1 MQKATRSTITWILI
15 LAMALLVPGL
25 YFPAT
30 ATAATAP
37 KIVMQNAVVH
47 DSYVT
52 LEAEINLYSSNY
64 HIVEYGFYH
73 SPYSY
78 SRSYGQGDADSWVKV
93 GTSPVYPGPGEYS
106 YDLSIDDM
114 EDMAGYDND
123 DPYYY
128 RAYVKY
134 QDLDL
139 GTERTIYG
147 SLESFE
153 LNDQGAPEVTT
164 SSAANVEPTSATLN
178 GKIVDFGGDDEVI
191 EYGFYFGTSSDPYS
205 KKIAG
210 DVSNN
215 ISEGDQYEYD
225 LTGLNPDTKYY
236 FRAYAK
242 NSDGIGYGEIYS
254 FNTKTDGQ
262 LPGVITINA
271 AEIDSDTAILNGEI
285 TDFGDDDEIIEYGF
299 YYGISSSP
307 SNKVKVGDDSDSIDE
322 GDKFHYDL
330 SGLTPATKY
339 YFKAYARNGE
349 GITYG
354 TLKNFTTQGSNGKP
368 QLYTWEPT
376 IGDGYAVLY
385 GTLREE
391 GTSEIE
397 HYGFYVGSPGY
408 EDDEIKIDFDG
419 HLDENETFKYKLSGL
434 DSSVTYYVKAYATN
448 DQGTGYGSLYYFELD
463 NATKVSMFTINSP
476 YYSLFGTP
484 KVMDVS
490 PYIKDSRTYMPI
502 RYVAYAMGLTDA
514 DIIWDEATRT
524 VLLTKGGTRVT
535 LLIGSYN
542 IWVNG
547 IPTPMDVVPEITNG
561 RTCLP
566 IAWVAKAFGY
576 TAVWNANARTVSI
589 QLE

>member
-1 MQKATRSTITWILI
+1 MQKAKRSIMAWTLI
-15 LAMALLVPGL
+15 LMMALLVPNFS
-25 YFPAT
+25 FPAT
-30 ATAATAP
+30 AAAATTP

-64 HIVEYGFYH
+64 HIIEYGFYH
-73 SPYSY
+73 SPYDY
-78 SRSYGQGDADSWVKV
+78 SRSYGQGDPDSWVKV

-114 EDMAGYDND
+114 EDMSGYDKD

-128 RAYVKY
+128 RAYLIY
-134 QDLDL
+134 QDLDF

-147 SLESFE
+147 NFESFE

-164 SSAANVEPTSATLN
+164 TSAANVESTSATLN
-178 GKIVDFGGDDEVI
+178 GRIVDFGGDDEVT
-191 EYGFYFGTSSDPYS
+191 EYGFYFGTSSDPLS

-210 DVSNN
+210 DSSN
-215 ISEGDQYEYD
+215 IDEGDQFKYD
-225 LTGLNPDTKYY
+225 ITGLDPGTKYY

-242 NSDGIGYGEIYS
+242 NSEGFGYGEIYS
-254 FNTKTDGQ
+254 FTTDTDGQ
-262 LPGVITINA
+262 RPGVITDNA
-271 AEIDSDTAILNGEI
+271 TGIESDSSILNGEI
-285 TDFGDDDEIIEYGF
+285 SDFGNDNEITEYGF
-299 YYGISSSP
+299 YYGTSSSP
-307 SNKVKVGDDSDSIDE
+307 SSKIRVGDSSDSIDE
-322 GDKFHYDL
+322 GDNFHYDL
-330 SGLTPATKY
+330 SGLTPSTKY
-339 YFKAYARNGE
+339 YFKAYARNSE
-349 GITYG
+349 GTSYG
-354 TLKNFTTQGSNGKP
+354 TVKNFTTQDSNGKP
-368 QLYTWEPT
+368 LLYTWEPS

-385 GTLREE
+385 GTLTDQ
-391 GTSEIE
+391 GNSEIK

-408 EDDEIKIDFDG
+408 EDDEVKIDFKG
-419 HLDENETFKYKLSGL
+419 SLDKNETFKYKLSGL
-434 DSSVTYYVKAYATN
+434 DSGVTYYVKAYATN

-463 NATKVSMFTINSP
+463 NATKVSVFTINSP
-476 YYSLFGTP
+476 YYTLFGTP

-524 VLLTKGGTRVT
+524 VILTKGGTRVT

-576 TAVWNANARTVSI
+576 TAVWNANARTVTI
-589 QLE
+589 LLK